1 MKNSLPYHIDYPV
14 ESVCVQFISA
24 LDERP
29 INPVLNIPI
38 RTTRNQLNNSLNEMI
53 KNEEKLIY
61 WFTILGSPFLSES
74 IADHLHIH
82 PAPKNSILKIF
93 YSRQSFISLNPIRS
107 CSADLMG
114 HNRPILTISFGPEGQ
129 KLCSGSGDK
138 TLRFW
143 NVINSMP
150 EKTVK
155 NYHRSWILSLSWS
168 PDGVFVASGGLDNLI
183 RLWIREQKN
192 LAISLSGHEDWISSL
207 DWKPCNLEYPCRY
220 LLSGS
225 KDGGVVKDV
234 CFLDLKMEQSRFGLL
249 ILDSLFLFLMRI
261 KIGLISLKKKF
272 NPSQIQEKISQQ
284 YRKAIANHPVRLASG
299 SDDYTIVLWNVNS
312 CETPKAKLLG
322 HQKPVNYLSFSP
334 DTKWLISASFDH
346 TIRLWCGITGRF
358 LSLFGSHVG
367 PVYMCAWSP
376 SSRFFASA
384 SKDSTIKIFDVLE
397 CHLSDSLTGHKGHV
411 FAIDWSPDGRLIA
424 SGGKDGFIKLW
435 KN

>member
-1 MKNSLPYHIDYPV
+1 
-14 ESVCVQFISA
+14 
-24 LDERP
+24 
-29 INPVLNIPI
+29 
-38 RTTRNQLNNSLNEMI
+38 
-53 KNEEKLIY
+53 
-61 WFTILGSPFLSES
+61 
-74 IADHLHIH
+74 
-82 PAPKNSILKIF
+82 
-93 YSRQSFISLNPIRS
+93 
-107 CSADLMG
+107 
-114 HNRPILTISFGPEGQ
+114 
-129 KLCSGSGDK
+129 
-138 TLRFW
+138 
-143 NVINSMP
+143 MP

-168 PDGVFVASGGLDNLI
+168 PDGVFVASGGLDGLI
-183 RLWIREQKN
+183 GLWTGEQKN
-192 LAISLSGHEDWISSL
+192 LAASLSGHEDWISSL

-225 KDGGVVKDV
+225 KDGTIRIWDVQVKR
-234 CFLDLKMEQSRFGLL
+234 SRLIIKAHTKTVRSVRWGGEGRLFSGSEDGTVKIWSPDTGQLIL
-249 ILDSLFLFLMRI
+249 ILDAHKNWVNSISISTDYLLKNVFSTFSLA
-261 KIGLISLKKKF
+261 SLKKKF